1 MKKELNWLVQ
11 ESKNILKEIK
21 LNEAQIEFKVNI
33 SEFGSK
39 KGRLII
45 RNNNIITVIKDYLS
59 TPLLEN
65 VQLIYKDKKFSQN
78 T

>member
-1 MKKELNWLVQ
+1 MKKELDWLVQ

-21 LNEAQIEFKVNI
+21 LNEAQIEFKVNT

-45 RNNNIITVIKDYLS
+45 RNNNSIIVIKDYLS